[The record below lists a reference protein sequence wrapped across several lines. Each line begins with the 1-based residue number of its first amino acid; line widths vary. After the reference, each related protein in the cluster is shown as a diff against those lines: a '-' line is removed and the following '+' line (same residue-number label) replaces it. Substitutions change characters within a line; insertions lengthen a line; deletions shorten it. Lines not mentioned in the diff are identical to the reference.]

1 MWSQYSSWFGATPH
15 IPLWF
20 KAAALVIK
28 WSTLAF
34 VSNTRSHSNFHPCL
48 KSVFGPFLLISIT
61 PCMSCKTL
69 IINVAFK
76 NFVFSSFPNFLSLPY
91 LHFSRIHLPECLW
104 FFGAT
109 SFLFARSYK
118 STPYTNLLDSFM
130 NFFLA
135 WCWLLFKIVPCKGH
149 FTALSGLY
157 EFRLLLIR
165 NTTLSSLISVPKA

>member
-1 MWSQYSSWFGATPH
+1 MNQSRTVCWKKWQNTSRAAMWSQYSSWFGATPH

-34 VSNTRSHSNFHPCL
+34 VSNTRNHSNFHPCL

-91 LHFSRIHLPECLW
+91 LHFSRIHLPELLW
-104 FFGAT
+104 FF
-109 SFLFARSYK
+109 
-118 STPYTNLLDSFM
+118 
-130 NFFLA
+130 
-135 WCWLLFKIVPCKGH
+135 WCYLLFICA
-149 FTALSGLY
+149 FL
-157 EFRLLLIR
+157 
-165 NTTLSSLISVPKA
+165 